1 MKKGLLLSIVA
12 STVLFAGGDIA
23 PVQPVAEAPAAACND
38 FYGHIGAGV
47 IYNKTTVPASEV
59 VTYGVAAVLG
69 VTKEIFS
76 GLTVNAE
83 LQGSITK
90 GYNVTTSTSTAVVNR
105 ANLTQLNL
113 GYTFCN
119 TAIKVGRFAVDMGL
133 SPLFFTDTNYF
144 GMKDVTVDGVMVA
157 NTDLPDTVV
166 YGAYAYRAA
175 VHGVSTTSA
184 QIGLGGGAAN
194 KSGVAILG
202 FQNKSFADTTITAV
216 GYYGID
222 SKDYQVAGD
231 VSTKW
236 CDTDISVG
244 GAYQNI
250 GAVTSY
256 VAGAIVTE
264 HFNSFDLTLAGT
276 YGDMAYAKYTW
287 KTLQAAGT
295 GANSWAFGAKLSTD
309 LCGYKLAAWGK
320 YRQDKSY
327 EAGASV
333 GKTISGIAFSTDVRY
348 RHWNA
353 TGDNQ
358 TRVRAKAVY
367 KF

>member
-1 MKKGLLLSIVA
+1 MKKGLLLSLVA

-23 PVQPVAEAPAAACND
+23 PVEPVAEAPAAACND
-38 FYGHIGAGV
+38 FYGHVGAGV
-47 IYNKTTVPASEV
+47 VYQKTTAPASEV
-59 VTYGVAAVLG
+59 VSYGVAAVLG
-69 VTKEIFS
+69 VSKEIFS
-76 GLTVNAE
+76 GLTVGAE

-90 GYNVTTSTSTAVVNR
+90 GYNVTTSTSTATFNR

-119 TAIKVGRFAVDMGL
+119 TAIRVGRFSVDMGL
-133 SPLFFTDTNYF
+133 SPLVFTDTNYF
-144 GMKDVTVDGVMVA
+144 GMKDVTFDGAMIA
-157 NTDLPDTVV
+157 NTDIPDTVV
-166 YGAYAYRAA
+166 YGAYIYRAA
-175 VHGVSTTSA
+175 VHGLSTVSANPMGSA
-184 QIGLGGGAAN
+184 D
-194 KSGVAILG
+194 GVAVVG
-202 FQNKSFADTTITAV
+202 FQNKSFADTTITGV
-216 GYYGID
+216 GYYAITPG
-222 SKDYQVAGD
+222 DYMVAGD
-231 VSTKW
+231 VSSKW

-250 GAVTSY
+250 GGVTAY
-256 VAGAIVTE
+256 VAGAILTQ

-295 GANSWAFGAKLSTD
+295 GANSWAAGAKLSTN
-309 LCGYKLAAWGK
+309 LAGYKLAAWGK
-320 YRQDKSY
+320 YRQDASY